1 MQKII
6 YTKADI
12 LPSSLIGRLYFEVDL
27 KESSDHKKIKVITDE
42 DGIIKEANAAE

>member
-12 LPSSLIGRLYFEVDL
+12 LPSSLVGRLYFEVDL
-27 KESSDHKKIKVITDE
+27 KAVDDHKKIEVITDE
-42 DGIIKEANAAE
+42 DGIIKEAKPAE

>member
-6 YTKADI
+6 YTKADT

-27 KESSDHKKIKVITDE
+27 KEGGNHKKIEVITDQ